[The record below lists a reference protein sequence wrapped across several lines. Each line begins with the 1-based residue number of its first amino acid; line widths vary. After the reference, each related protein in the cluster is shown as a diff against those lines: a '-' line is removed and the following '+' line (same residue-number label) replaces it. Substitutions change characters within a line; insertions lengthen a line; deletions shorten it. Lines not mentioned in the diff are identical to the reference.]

1 MTHETQATGLD
12 RRAALRMLASMAAAG
27 AAPSTF
33 AQARLPRTTGRL
45 VVPFPPGG
53 PSDTLARIVADGL
66 QKQLGATFV
75 VDNKPG
81 ATGNIGAAEAARAA
95 PDGMTLLITNTSLVM
110 NPFLFTKTKVVDPF
124 KELSAVS
131 ALGTTTFAFVVN
143 TAATPETS
151 LKDWAE
157 RMRRKTQVSYGSFG
171 VGSTNHLYAHD
182 LGAKLQ
188 LPFLHVPYKGDA
200 PAVQDLLGGQIDCAF
215 FSIVS
220 ASRAGDRLKA
230 LAVTGEE
237 RSAQFPNV
245 PTLKELGIAGFEQGG
260 WLGLLAPAGTPVET
274 RRLIAKATTDTLA
287 TPEAREKLAASGITL
302 FGTTPERFDDMIR
315 SESVRLA
322 ARIKASGATLD

>member
-1 MTHETQATGLD
+1 MTHPKRSS
-12 RRAALRMLASMAAAG
+12 RREVLALMAG
-27 AAPSTF
+27 AAGSAALPGF
-33 AQARLPRTTGRL
+33 AQAQAQTRLPKATGRL

-53 PSDTLARIVADGL
+53 PSDILARIVADGL
-66 QKQLGATFV
+66 QRHLGATFV

-81 ATGNIGAAEAARAA
+81 ATGNIGAADAARAA

-124 KELSAVS
+124 KDLSAVS

-143 TAATPETS
+143 AAATPETT

-157 RMRRKTQVSYGSFG
+157 RMRRKGQVSYGSFG
-171 VGSTNHLYAHD
+171 IGSTNHLYAHD
-182 LGAKLQ
+182 LGTRLS

-200 PAVQDLLGGQIDCAF
+200 PAVQDLLGGQIDSAF
-215 FSIVS
+215 FSIAS

-260 WLGLLAPAGTPVET
+260 WLGLLAPAGTPLET
-274 RRLIAKATTDTLA
+274 RRLLARATADTLA

-302 FGTTPERFDDMIR
+302 FGTTPERFDDMIK